1 MRLTRTQ
8 IRLAPRPRGVHL
20 ITDEVVD
27 AVDLSGARTGQLE
40 LFLQHT
46 SAGLLLTE
54 NASPAVR
61 RDLVRWFDEAVPY
74 GWSRFEHDLEGP
86 DDMPA
91 HVASALFGASLS
103 LPVEGGRLALGTWQ
117 GIALAELR
125 EHAGAR
131 RLTATLLAEE
141 AG

>member
-1 MRLTRTQ
+1 MTRTQ

-40 LFLQHT
+40 LFLLHT

-86 DDMPA
+86 DDMSA
-91 HVASALFGASLS
+91 HVASALFGTSLS
-103 LPVEGGRLALGTWQ
+103 LPVENGRLALGTWQ

-125 EHAGAR
+125 DHAGAR
-131 RLTATLLAEE
+131 RLSATLLAEG

>member
-86 DDMPA
+86 HDMPA

>member
-125 EHAGAR
+125 DHAGSR
-131 RLTATLLAEE
+131 RVRATLLADDG
-141 AG
+141 A